1 MLVIWKRRAPDHAP
15 PSRVLA
21 ALLALAC
28 AAVASL
34 FSLGA
39 ALTAPAEYLAPP
51 SGQAQTIAETAPMS
65 GPGALPAASGA
76 VSSRV
81 FAAVRPPR
89 PGRGDGAWRI
99 EFGFLPEAVLTS
111 GSGSK
116 SAAVEAHRR
125 LLPAQRFVSETAL
138 RRRAADGNRRWMNS
152 SKIEIDL
159 AGGGSVAGRVIV
171 RWNPPPRGT
180 FRLEFGFL
188 PEAALSAAG
197 GAVQTAAATGAL
209 LPSNRYLSEQTIA
222 EEQRRSAPRWL
233 FSPVIEA
240 PAGSE
245 SDEPGVSENEDQQE
259 FADCGETAAAAGR
272 IVITQTVPLVSLPK
286 DEPISPICAAT
297 ISGSL
302 TQQRLR
308 VWIQG
313 LPSGLEY
320 KLLWTKTD
328 PPQTGIVV
336 SGRIAP
342 HEQPGPHRLQITVR
356 LDSGESA
363 SGEIEIRV
371 EPLEAIR
378 IAWDG
383 YEYSTASID
392 ARLTARPPRV
402 LSPTPAPAP
411 LQTTYSAS
419 SGSSCSV
426 DNRSGEVAL
435 NSVGVCEV
443 VVTVAAAGYEPG
455 SATARVTAIAGP
467 EISWSGYPAV
477 GVEPGRSVLPI
488 APPTALAD
496 GRVVQL
502 QYSYSTDPSSASVCS
517 VDPNNGA
524 LTLIGTGA
532 CTVIVASAPTA
543 QYSSAQ
549 LILELDALPQPN
561 RAPELTESARDPIR
575 LLPPCHGR
583 PAPPHTENFNTRFRD
598 PDGDTLTFRVRSVS
612 GPLMTTYQDSFI
624 EVIVDDDDFF
634 SLAKL
639 FGWKPGRTSIIVAAR
654 DPQGLSVEVELTV
667 TVVEC
672 PPIR

>member
-15 PSRVLA
+15 PPRVLA

-28 AAVASL
+28 AAVVSL

-39 ALTAPAEYLAPP
+39 ALTAPAGNLAPP
-51 SGQAQTIAETAPMS
+51 SEQAQAIAETAPTS
-65 GPGALPAASGA
+65 GPEALPAASGT

-99 EFGFLPEAVLTS
+99 EFGFMPEAVLTS
-111 GSGSK
+111 GGGSK
-116 SAAVEAHRR
+116 SAAVEANRS

-152 SKIEIDL
+152 SKIEIAL
-159 AGGGSVAGRVIV
+159 AAGGSVAGRVIV

-197 GAVQTAAATGAL
+197 GAVQTAAAAAAL
-209 LPSNRYLSEQTIA
+209 LPSNRYLSENTIA
-222 EEQRRSAPRWL
+222 EEQRRSAARWL

-240 PAGSE
+240 PAAGE
-245 SDEPGVSENEDQQE
+245 SDEPGVSENEEQQE

-272 IVITQTVPLVSLPK
+272 IVITQIVPLVSLPK

-302 TQQRLR
+302 TQQALR

-363 SGEIEIRV
+363 SGEIEIQV
-371 EPLEAIR
+371 EPLEAIQ
-378 IAWDG
+378 ISWDG
-383 YEYSTASID
+383 YEHSTASID

-411 LQTTYSAS
+411 LQTTYSAN
-419 SGSSCSV
+419 SGSICSV
-426 DNRSGEVAL
+426 DNRSGEVTL

-443 VVTVAAAGYEPG
+443 AVTVAAAGYEPG

-467 EISWSGYPAV
+467 EIFWSGYPAV
-477 GVEPGRSVLPI
+477 GVEPGRSILPI
-488 APPTALAD
+488 APPTAMVD
-496 GRVVQL
+496 GRIVLL
-502 QYSYSTDPSSASVCS
+502 QYSYSTDPSSASVCR
-517 VDPNNGA
+517 VDPNDGA
-524 LTLIGTGA
+524 LTLIGTGT

-543 QYSSAQ
+543 QYPSAQ

-561 RAPELTESARDPIR
+561 RAPELTESAREPIT

-583 PAPPHTENFNTRFRD
+583 PAPPHAEDFNRRFRD
-598 PDGDTLTFRVRSVS
+598 PDGDTLSFRVGSVS
-612 GPLMTTYQDSFI
+612 GSLETTYRDQFI
-624 EVIVDDDDFF
+624 RVIVDDDDFF
-634 SLAKL
+634 PLAKM
-639 FGWKPGRTSIIVAAR
+639 FGWTPGQTSVVVAAL
-654 DPQGLSVEVELTV
+654 DPQGLSAEVRLTV
-667 TVVEC
+667 TVAEC
-672 PPIR
+672 LPIR